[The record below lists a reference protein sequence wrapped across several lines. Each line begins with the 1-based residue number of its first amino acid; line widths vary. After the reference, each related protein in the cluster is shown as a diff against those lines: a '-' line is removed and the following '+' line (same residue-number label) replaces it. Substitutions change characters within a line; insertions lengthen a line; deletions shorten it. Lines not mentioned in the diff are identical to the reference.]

1 MTDQAAGCDAGDRA
15 LLSDSQGSERQ
26 KRRRVES
33 QRADADVVWLMNQRE
48 GRRFVWRLLQLC
60 HLYETSFT
68 GPGSSKGAT
77 FFREGE
83 RNVGL
88 QVLADI
94 VRLCPELHAR
104 MAGESPARGAGSRTV
119 EEN

>member
-1 MTDQAAGCDAGDRA
+1 MTDQAAGYDAGDRA
-15 LLSDSQGSERQ
+15 HVSERQ
-26 KRRRVES
+26 KKRRLRAE
-33 QRADADVVWLMNQRE
+33 QADADLLWLMNQSE
-48 GRRFVWRLLQLC
+48 GRRFVWRLLQSC

-68 GPGSSKGAT
+68 GTSAT

-94 VRLCPELHAR
+94 TRLCPDLYAR
-104 MAGESPARGAGSRTV
+104 MAGDTQED
-119 EEN
+119 N

>member
-1 MTDQAAGCDAGDRA
+1 MTDQAAGYDAGDRA
-15 LLSDSQGSERQ
+15 HVSERQ
-26 KRRRVES
+26 KKRRLRAE
-33 QRADADVVWLMNQRE
+33 QADADLLWLMNQRE
-48 GRRFVWRLLQLC
+48 GRRFVWRLLETC

-94 VRLCPELHAR
+94 MRLCPGLHAR
-104 MAGESPARGAGSRTV
+104 MAADSRDGI
-119 EEN
+119 

>member
-1 MTDQAAGCDAGDRA
+1 MTDQAAGYDAGDHTHV
-15 LLSDSQGSERQ
+15 SERQ
-26 KRRRVES
+26 KRRRLES
-33 QRADADVVWLMNQRE
+33 QRADTDLVWLMNQRE
-48 GRRFVWRLLQLC
+48 GRRFVWRLLQSC

-68 GPGSSKGAT
+68 GPGGSKGAT

-104 MAGESPARGAGSRTV
+104 MAGETK

>member
-1 MTDQAAGCDAGDRA
+1 MTDPAAGYDAGDR
-15 LLSDSQGSERQ
+15 LSVSDRQ
-26 KRRRVES
+26 KRHRLAAE
-33 QRADADVVWLMNQRE
+33 RADADLVWLMNQRE

-60 HLYETSFT
+60 HLYESSFT
-68 GPGSSKGAT
+68 GTSAT

-94 VRLCPELHAR
+94 VRLCSDLHAR
-104 MAGESPARGAGSRTV
+104 MAGECQK
-119 EEN
+119 EF

>member
-1 MTDQAAGCDAGDRA
+1 MTDQAAGYDAGDRA
-15 LLSDSQGSERQ
+15 PLSDSRGSERQ
-26 KRRRVES
+26 KRRRLQS
-33 QRADADVVWLMNQRE
+33 QRADADLVWLMNQRE
-48 GRRFVWRLLQLC
+48 GRRFVWRLLQSC
-60 HLYETSFT
+60 HLYESSFT
-68 GPGSSKGAT
+68 GTSAT

-88 QVLADI
+88 AVLADI

-104 MAGESPARGAGSRTV
+104 MAGETK

>member
-1 MTDQAAGCDAGDRA
+1 MTDQAAGYDAGDRA
-15 LLSDSQGSERQ
+15 HVSERQ
-26 KRRRVES
+26 KKRRLRAEH
-33 QRADADVVWLMNQRE
+33 ADADLLWLMNQRE
-48 GRRFVWRLLQLC
+48 GRRFVWRLLQSC

-68 GPGSSKGAT
+68 GTSAT

-94 VRLCPELHAR
+94 TRLCPELYAR
-104 MAGESPARGAGSRTV
+104 MAGDSQED
-119 EEN
+119 N

>member
-1 MTDQAAGCDAGDRA
+1 MTDQAAGYDAGDRIHV
-15 LLSDSQGSERQ
+15 SERQ
-26 KRRRVES
+26 KRRRLQNE
-33 QRADADVVWLMNQRE
+33 RADADLVWLMNQRE
-48 GRRFVWRLLQLC
+48 GRRFISRLLQSC

-68 GPGSSKGAT
+68 STSAT

-83 RNVGL
+83 RNIGL

-104 MAGESPARGAGSRTV
+104 MAGESQK
-119 EEN
+119 EI

>member
-1 MTDQAAGCDAGDRA
+1 MTDQAAGYDAGDRA
-15 LLSDSQGSERQ
+15 HVSERQ
-26 KRRRVES
+26 KKRRLRAE
-33 QRADADVVWLMNQRE
+33 QADADLLWLMNQRE
-48 GRRFVWRLLQLC
+48 GRRFMWRLLQSC

-68 GPGSSKGAT
+68 GTSAT

-94 VRLCPELHAR
+94 TRLCPDLYAR
-104 MAGESPARGAGSRTV
+104 MAGDLQED
-119 EEN
+119 N

>member
-1 MTDQAAGCDAGDRA
+1 MTDQAAGYDAGDHA
-15 LLSDSQGSERQ
+15 HVSERQ
-26 KRRRVES
+26 KKRRLRAE
-33 QRADADVVWLMNQRE
+33 RADADLLWLMTQRE
-48 GRRFVWRLLQLC
+48 GRRFVWRLLQSC

-68 GPGSSKGAT
+68 GTSAT

-94 VRLCPELHAR
+94 TRLCPDLYAR
-104 MAGESPARGAGSRTV
+104 MVGEQQGEG
-119 EEN
+119 

>member
-1 MTDQAAGCDAGDRA
+1 MTDQAAGYDAGDR
-15 LLSDSQGSERQ
+15 SHVSERQ
-26 KRRRVES
+26 KRRRVHNE
-33 QRADADVVWLMNQRE
+33 RHDADLLWLMNQRE
-48 GRRFVWRLLQLC
+48 GRRFIWRLLQSC

-68 GPGSSKGAT
+68 GTSAT
-77 FFREGE
+77 FCREGE

-104 MAGESPARGAGSRTV
+104 MAGET
-119 EEN
+119 EKEI